1 MMNINHWAQKN
12 RDNMYSDTWKFSSR
26 GYTNRY
32 YPILRDVF
40 INRVVSIPES
50 PEKEFSETESF
61 ANASEALRRIA
72 KQVADY
78 IRYELEVKGDIVL
91 DYDPELEEIFIHIKP
106 KFYDNSRKKIEL
118 EKKIITRISKEFLI
132 EDIWD
137 INIMVE

>member
-1 MMNINHWAQKN
+1 MISINHWAQKN
-12 RDNMYSDTWKFSSR
+12 RDKMYSGTWKFSSR
-26 GYTNRY
+26 GYTSRY
-32 YPILRDVF
+32 YPIPRDVF
-40 INRVVSIPES
+40 IKKIVSIPKS

-61 ANASEALRRIA
+61 ASASEALKRVA

-78 IRYELEVKGDIVL
+78 IQYELEMKGDIVL
-91 DYDPELEEIFIHIKP
+91 DYDPELEEIFIRVKP

-118 EKKIITRISKEFLI
+118 EKKIITRISEKFRV